1 MNTRC
6 CMPAWALLVLL
17 VVALLLGR
25 VARYLIL
32 HAVKLLGRQPALHW
46 LNDLRHNKV
55 FHRLA
60 QMTPSLV
67 IQFGLHLVPDL
78 SKTATLFIGNV
89 ALAFTILFLVLAISA
104 LLNALLDIYA
114 RTEHARTRSIKGYV
128 QLAKMV
134 LFVFGAI
141 IIVATLIDRSPLLL
155 LSGLGAMS
163 AVILLV
169 YKDTL
174 LSFVASVQLTSN
186 DMLRVGDWIEM
197 PQVGADGDVV
207 DITLHTVKVQN
218 FDKTIVSIPT
228 WRLMS
233 ESFKNWRGMQAS
245 GGRRIKRSLF
255 IDASGVR
262 FLRDDEEVR
271 MTQVHLLTD
280 YISRKQAELK
290 AWNEAQGQSA
300 QLSANRRRM
309 TNLGTFRAYALAYL
323 KSHPDIQPNMTC
335 MVRQMQTTAQGV
347 PLEIYLLHPH
357 HGMVGLRADSRG
369 YLRLPAGGAAG
380 IRLEPV
386 STAERHGPAQRA
398 VRNDAEHH
406 DRPSAGALTR
416 QTARGSRAPR
426 RSNHHTPLRPIRP
439 CVTGQANSVNNRG
452 TCLVAARGKIKP
464 PPQLRKLYLY
474 V

>member
-1 MNTRC
+1 MDIKQLWLKAQGLWGTLEEH
-6 CMPAWALLVLL
+6 PLLQSGLALLVLL
-17 VVALLLGR
+17 VIALVLGR

-32 HAVKLLGRQPALHW
+32 HASRMLGRQPALHW
-46 LNDLRHNKV
+46 INDFRHNKV
-55 FHRLA
+55 FQRLA

-67 IQFGLHLVPDL
+67 IQFGLHLVPEL
-78 SKTATLFIGNV
+78 SKTAMNFLGNV
-89 ALAFTILFLVLAISA
+89 ALAFTILFLLLAVSA

-134 LFVFGAI
+134 LYVFGAI

-233 ESFKNWRGMQAS
+233 ESFKNWRGMQQS

-262 FLRDDEEVR
+262 FIRDDEEEKLS
-271 MTQVHLLTD
+271 QVHLLTD
-280 YISRKQAELK
+280 YMGRKKAELK
-290 AWNEAQGQSA
+290 AWNEAQGNVA
-300 QLSANRRRM
+300 AMSANRRRM
-309 TNLGTFRAYALAYL
+309 TNIGTFRAYALAYL
-323 KSHPDIQPNMTC
+323 KSHPEIQPNMTC
-335 MVRQMQTTAQGV
+335 MVRQMQTTAQGI
-347 PLEIYLLHPH
+347 PLEIYCFTRTTVWADYERIQGDIFDYLLAVLPEF
-357 HGMVGLRADSRG
+357 GLSLYQQPSGGDLRAG
-369 YLRLPAGGAAG
+369 LLPAVLGSASTP
-380 IRLEPV
+380 EP
-386 STAERHGPAQRA
+386 EKH
-398 VRNDAEHH
+398 
-406 DRPSAGALTR
+406 LM
-416 QTARGSRAPR
+416 
-426 RSNHHTPLRPIRP
+426 
-439 CVTGQANSVNNRG
+439 
-452 TCLVAARGKIKP
+452 
-464 PPQLRKLYLY
+464 
-474 V
+474 

>member
-1 MNTRC
+1 MDIQSLWLRTQELWGMLDQHPWVRTGL
-6 CMPAWALLVLL
+6 ALILLLTAALV
-17 VVALLLGR
+17 LGR
-25 VARYLIL
+25 VARFVLLYT
-32 HAVKLLGRQPALHW
+32 VRMLGRQPSLHW
-46 LNDLRHNKV
+46 INDFRHNKV

-60 QMTPSLV
+60 QMVPSLV
-67 IQFGLHLVPDL
+67 VQFGLNLVPGL
-78 SKTATLFIGNV
+78 TATGKNVIGNL
-89 ALAFTILFLVLAISA
+89 AMAFTILFMTLAIGA

-128 QLAKMV
+128 QLSKMI
-134 LFVFGAI
+134 LYVFAAI

-233 ESFKNWRGMQAS
+233 ESFRNWRGMQQS

-262 FLRDDEEVR
+262 FVRDDEEQQL
-271 MTQVHLLTD
+271 MQIHLLTD
-280 YISRKQAELK
+280 YIGRKQAELL
-290 AWNEAQGQSA
+290 AWNEAQGNVA
-300 QLSANRRRM
+300 QMSANRRRM
-309 TNLGTFRAYALAYL
+309 TNIGTFRAYALAYL
-323 KSHPDIQPNMTC
+323 KSHVDINSGMTC
-335 MVRQMQTTAQGV
+335 MVRQLEPTSQGI
-347 PLEIYLLHPH
+347 PLEIYCFTRTTVWVDYERIQGDIFDYLITVMPEFGLSLYQQPS
-357 HGMVGLRADSRG
+357 GADMRVGLRGPSDR
-369 YLRLPAGGAAG
+369 AGTAQ
-380 IRLEPV
+380 
-386 STAERHGPAQRA
+386 TAETFPT
-398 VRNDAEHH
+398 E
-406 DRPSAGALTR
+406 R
-416 QTARGSRAPR
+416 QG
-426 RSNHHTPLRPIRP
+426 
-439 CVTGQANSVNNRG
+439 
-452 TCLVAARGKIKP
+452 
-464 PPQLRKLYLY
+464 
-474 V
+474 

>member
-1 MNTRC
+1 MDFKQLWLNTQDL
-6 CMPAWALLVLL
+6 WGALDQHPLLHTGIGLALLL
-17 VVALLLGR
+17 VVALLVGR
-25 VARYLIL
+25 VARYLVL

-67 IQFGLHLVPDL
+67 IQFGLHLVPEL
-78 SKTATLFIGNV
+78 SKTSLLFLGNL
-89 ALAFTILFLVLAISA
+89 AMAFTILFQLLALSA

-134 LFVFGAI
+134 LYVFGAI

-233 ESFKNWRGMQAS
+233 ESFKNWRGMQQS
-245 GGRRIKRSLF
+245 GGRRIKRSLY

-262 FLRDDEEVR
+262 FLHDDEEVR
-271 MTQVHLLTD
+271 LSKVRLLTD
-280 YISRKQAELK
+280 YIGRKQSELK
-290 AWNEAQGQSA
+290 SWNEAQGNVA
-300 QLSANRRRM
+300 ALSANRRRM
-309 TNLGTFRAYALAYL
+309 TNIGTFRAYALAYL
-323 KSHPDIQPNMTC
+323 KSHPEIQPNMTC
-335 MVRQMQTTAQGV
+335 MVRQMQTTAQGI
-347 PLEIYLLHPH
+347 PLEIYCFTRTTAWVDYERIQGDIFDYLLAVMPEF
-357 HGMVGLRADSRG
+357 GLNLYQQPSGTDLRAG
-369 YLRLPAGGAAG
+369 LLPEVLGASHVPTV
-380 IRLEPV
+380 EK
-386 STAERHGPAQRA
+386 Q
-398 VRNDAEHH
+398 
-406 DRPSAGALTR
+406 AL
-416 QTARGSRAPR
+416 
-426 RSNHHTPLRPIRP
+426 
-439 CVTGQANSVNNRG
+439 
-452 TCLVAARGKIKP
+452 
-464 PPQLRKLYLY
+464 
-474 V
+474 

>member
-1 MNTRC
+1 MDIKQLWLNLQDFWGALDQH
-6 CMPAWALLVLL
+6 PLLHSSLALALLLTIAL
-17 VVALLLGR
+17 VLGR

-32 HAVKLLGRQPALHW
+32 HGAKLLGRQPALHW
-46 LNDLRHNKV
+46 VNDLRQNKV

-60 QMTPSLV
+60 QTTPSLI
-67 IQFGLHLVPDL
+67 IQFGLHLVPGL
-78 SKTATLFIGNV
+78 GKTSTVFLGNV
-89 ALAFTILFLVLAISA
+89 ALAFTILFMVLAISA
-104 LLNALLDIYA
+104 LLSALLDVYA

-128 QLAKMV
+128 QLTKMV
-134 LFVFGAI
+134 LYVFGAI

-233 ESFKNWRGMQAS
+233 ESFKNWRGMQQS

-262 FLRDDEEVR
+262 FLHDEEEQR
-271 MTQVHLLTD
+271 LTQVRLLTD
-280 YISRKQAELK
+280 YIGRKQAELK
-290 AWNEAQGQSA
+290 AWNEAQGNVA
-300 QLSANRRRM
+300 AMSANRRRM

-323 KSHPDIQPNMTC
+323 KSHPEIQPNMTC
-335 MVRQMQTTAQGV
+335 MVRQLQTTAQGI
-347 PLEIYLLHPH
+347 PLEIYCFTGTTVWADYERIQGDIFDYLLAVMPEF
-357 HGMVGLRADSRG
+357 GLNLYQQPSGTD
-369 YLRLPAGGAAG
+369 LRSGLLPAVLGASH
-380 IRLEPV
+380 LPEPQKQV
-386 STAERHGPAQRA
+386 
-398 VRNDAEHH
+398 V
-406 DRPSAGALTR
+406 
-416 QTARGSRAPR
+416 
-426 RSNHHTPLRPIRP
+426 
-439 CVTGQANSVNNRG
+439 
-452 TCLVAARGKIKP
+452 
-464 PPQLRKLYLY
+464 
-474 V
+474 

>member
-1 MNTRC
+1 MDIKQLWVNIQDFWGALEQH
-6 CMPAWALLVLL
+6 PLLQSSLALLLLL
-17 VVALLLGR
+17 VIALVLGR

-32 HAVKLLGRQPALHW
+32 HGAKLLGRQPALHW
-46 LNDLRHNKV
+46 VNDLRHNKV

-60 QMTPSLV
+60 QTTPSLV
-67 IQFGLHLVPDL
+67 IQFGLHLVPEL
-78 SKTATLFIGNV
+78 SKTSMIFLGNV
-89 ALAFTILFLVLAISA
+89 ALAFTILFMVLAISA
-104 LLNALLDIYA
+104 LLSALLDVYA

-134 LFVFGAI
+134 LYVFGAI

-233 ESFKNWRGMQAS
+233 ESFKNWRGMQQS

-262 FLRDDEEVR
+262 FLQDEEEQR
-271 MTQVHLLTD
+271 LTQVHLLTD

-290 AWNEAQGQSA
+290 AWNEAQGNVA
-300 QLSANRRRM
+300 AMSANRRRM

-335 MVRQMQTTAQGV
+335 MVRQMQTTAQGI
-347 PLEIYLLHPH
+347 PLEIYCFTRTTAWADYERIQGDIFDYLLAVMPEFGLSLYQQPS
-357 HGMVGLRADSRG
+357 GMDLRSGL
-369 YLRLPAGGAAG
+369 LPAALGASH
-380 IRLEPV
+380 LPEPQKQV
-386 STAERHGPAQRA
+386 
-398 VRNDAEHH
+398 
-406 DRPSAGALTR
+406 
-416 QTARGSRAPR
+416 
-426 RSNHHTPLRPIRP
+426 I
-439 CVTGQANSVNNRG
+439 
-452 TCLVAARGKIKP
+452 
-464 PPQLRKLYLY
+464 
-474 V
+474 

>member
-1 MNTRC
+1 MDIKQLWLNVQDL
-6 CMPAWALLVLL
+6 WGALDQHPLLHSSLALVVLL
-17 VVALLLGR
+17 VVALVLGR

-32 HAVKLLGRQPALHW
+32 HATKLLGRQPALHW
-46 LNDLRHNKV
+46 VNDLRHNKV

-67 IQFGLHLVPDL
+67 IQFGLYLVPEL
-78 SKTATLFIGNV
+78 SKTSLIFLGNV
-89 ALAFTILFLVLAISA
+89 ALAFTILFLLLAVSA
-104 LLNALLDIYA
+104 LLSALLDIYA
-114 RTEHARTRSIKGYV
+114 RTEHARTRSIKGYI

-134 LFVFGAI
+134 LYVFGAI

-233 ESFKNWRGMQAS
+233 ESFKNWRGMQQS

-262 FLRDDEEVR
+262 FVRDDEELKLSL
-271 MTQVHLLTD
+271 VHLLTD

-290 AWNEAQGQSA
+290 AWNEAQGNVA
-300 QLSANRRRM
+300 AMSANRRRM
-309 TNLGTFRAYALAYL
+309 TNIGTFRAYALAYL
-323 KSHPDIQPNMTC
+323 KSHPEIQPNMTC
-335 MVRQMQTTAQGV
+335 MVRQMQTTAHGI
-347 PLEIYLLHPH
+347 PLEIYCFTRTTAWADYERIQGDIFDYLLAVLPEF
-357 HGMVGLRADSRG
+357 GLSLYQQPSGGDLRAG
-369 YLRLPAGGAAG
+369 LLPAVLGSSHLA
-380 IRLEPV
+380 EPEKHV
-386 STAERHGPAQRA
+386 M
-398 VRNDAEHH
+398 
-406 DRPSAGALTR
+406 
-416 QTARGSRAPR
+416 
-426 RSNHHTPLRPIRP
+426 
-439 CVTGQANSVNNRG
+439 
-452 TCLVAARGKIKP
+452 
-464 PPQLRKLYLY
+464 
-474 V
+474 

>member
-1 MNTRC
+1 MDIKQLWVNIQDLWGALDKH
-6 CMPAWALLVLL
+6 PLLHSSLALILLLVIAL
-17 VVALLLGR
+17 VLGR

-32 HAVKLLGRQPALHW
+32 HGAKLLGRQPALHW
-46 LNDLRHNKV
+46 VNDLRQNKV

-67 IQFGLHLVPDL
+67 IQFGLHLVPEL
-78 SKTATLFIGNV
+78 SKTSMIFLGNV
-89 ALAFTILFLVLAISA
+89 ALAFTILFMVLAISA
-104 LLNALLDIYA
+104 LLSALLDVYA

-128 QLAKMV
+128 QLTKMV
-134 LFVFGAI
+134 LYVFGAI

-233 ESFKNWRGMQAS
+233 ESFKNWRGMQQS

-255 IDASGVR
+255 IDAGGVR
-262 FLRDDEEVR
+262 FLQDEEEER
-271 MTQVHLLTD
+271 LTQVHLLTD

-290 AWNEAQGQSA
+290 AWNEAQGNVA
-300 QLSANRRRM
+300 AMSANRRRM

-335 MVRQMQTTAQGV
+335 MVRQMQTTAQGI
-347 PLEIYLLHPH
+347 PLEIYCFTRTTAWADYERIQGDIFDYLLAVMPEFGLNLYQQPS
-357 HGMVGLRADSRG
+357 GMDLRSGL
-369 YLRLPAGGAAG
+369 LPAALGASP
-380 IRLEPV
+380 LPEPQKQV
-386 STAERHGPAQRA
+386 
-398 VRNDAEHH
+398 V
-406 DRPSAGALTR
+406 
-416 QTARGSRAPR
+416 
-426 RSNHHTPLRPIRP
+426 
-439 CVTGQANSVNNRG
+439 
-452 TCLVAARGKIKP
+452 
-464 PPQLRKLYLY
+464 
-474 V
+474 

>member
-1 MNTRC
+1 MNIESLWQQTVTFVTGLDDQ
-6 CMPAWALLVLL
+6 PILQAGVSLF
-17 VVALLLGR
+17 LLLIAAFTLGR
-25 VARYLIL
+25 LACFLTL
-32 HAVKLLGRQPALHW
+32 HAVKLLSRRPSLHW
-46 LNDLRHNKV
+46 LTDFLHNKV

-67 IQFGLHLVPDL
+67 VQFSLGLIPVL
-78 SKTATLFIGNV
+78 SDNTKHVIGNI
-89 ALAFTILFLVLAISA
+89 ALGFTILFMVLALGA

-128 QLAKMV
+128 QLAKMI
-134 LFVFGAI
+134 LYIFGAI

-262 FLRDDEEVR
+262 FLRDDEEQKLS
-271 MTQVHLLTD
+271 QVHLLTD
-280 YISRKQAELK
+280 YMTRKQAELK
-290 AWNEAQGQSA
+290 AWNEAQGNVA
-300 QLSANRRRM
+300 AMSANRRRM
-309 TNLGTFRAYALAYL
+309 TNIGTLRAYALAYL
-323 KSHPDIQPNMTC
+323 KSHPGIQPNMTC
-335 MVRQMQTTAQGV
+335 MVRQMQTTAQGI
-347 PLEIYLLHPH
+347 PLEIYCFTRTTAWADYERIQGDIFDYLLAVLPEF
-357 HGMVGLRADSRG
+357 GLSLYQQPSGTDLRAG
-369 YLRLPAGGAAG
+369 ILPAVLGASH
-380 IRLEPV
+380 LPELKK
-386 STAERHGPAQRA
+386 T
-398 VRNDAEHH
+398 
-406 DRPSAGALTR
+406 L
-416 QTARGSRAPR
+416 
-426 RSNHHTPLRPIRP
+426 
-439 CVTGQANSVNNRG
+439 
-452 TCLVAARGKIKP
+452 
-464 PPQLRKLYLY
+464 
-474 V
+474 

>member
-1 MNTRC
+1 MDIQQFWQN
-6 CMPAWALLVLL
+6 ALDLWGTLDQHPLLHAGLGLSVLLILALVL
-17 VVALLLGR
+17 GR
-25 VARYLIL
+25 AARFLIL
-32 HAVKLLGRQPALHW
+32 HAVKLLCRQPALHW
-46 LNDLRHNKV
+46 FNDLLQNKV

-60 QMTPSLV
+60 QMTPSLLV
-67 IQFGLHLVPDL
+67 QFGLKLVPEL
-78 SKTATLFIGNV
+78 SATSQHFLGNV
-89 ALAFTILFLVLAISA
+89 ALAFTILFLMLAISA
-104 LLNALLDIYA
+104 LLDALLQIYA

-134 LFVFGAI
+134 LYVFGAI

-233 ESFKNWRGMQAS
+233 ESFKNWRGMQQS

-255 IDASGVR
+255 IDAGAVR
-262 FLRDDEEVR
+262 FVTAEEERRMADVR
-271 MTQVHLLTD
+271 LLGD
-280 YISRKQAELK
+280 YIARKRNELH
-290 AWNEAQGQSA
+290 AWNEAQGQVA
-300 QLSANRRRM
+300 DMAANRRRL
-309 TNLGTFRAYALAYL
+309 TNIGTFRAFALAYL

-347 PLEIYLLHPH
+347 PLEIYCFTRTTVWADYERIQGDIFDYLLAVLPEF
-357 HGMVGLRADSRG
+357 GLSLYQQPSGKDMRVGLSTRQTV
-369 YLRLPAGGAAG
+369 
-380 IRLEPV
+380 EPV
-386 STAERHGPAQRA
+386 SRTVEEMGEA
-398 VRNDAEHH
+398 
-406 DRPSAGALTR
+406 
-416 QTARGSRAPR
+416 
-426 RSNHHTPLRPIRP
+426 
-439 CVTGQANSVNNRG
+439 
-452 TCLVAARGKIKP
+452 
-464 PPQLRKLYLY
+464 
-474 V
+474 

>member
-1 MNTRC
+1 MDIKQLWVNIQDLWGALDQHPILHSSLTL
-6 CMPAWALLVLL
+6 MLLLVIAL
-17 VVALLLGR
+17 VLGR

-32 HAVKLLGRQPALHW
+32 HAAKLLGRQPALNW
-46 LNDLRHNKV
+46 VNDLRQNKV

-60 QMTPSLV
+60 QMTPSLI
-67 IQFGLHLVPDL
+67 IQFGLHLVPEL
-78 SKTATLFIGNV
+78 STTSMTFLSNV
-89 ALAFTILFLVLAISA
+89 ALAFTILFMVLSLSA
-104 LLNALLDIYA
+104 LLSAMLDVYA

-128 QLAKMV
+128 QLAKMM
-134 LFVFGAI
+134 LYIFGAI

-233 ESFKNWRGMQAS
+233 ESFKNWRGMQQS

-255 IDASGVR
+255 IDAGGVR
-262 FLRDDEEVR
+262 FLHDEEEQR
-271 MTQVHLLTD
+271 LTQVRLLTD
-280 YISRKQAELK
+280 YIGRKQAELK
-290 AWNEAQGQSA
+290 AWNEAQGNVA
-300 QLSANRRRM
+300 AMSANRRRM

-323 KSHPDIQPNMTC
+323 KSHPEIQPNMTC
-335 MVRQMQTTAQGV
+335 MVRQMQTTAQGI
-347 PLEIYLLHPH
+347 PLEIYCFTRTTAWADYERIQGDIFDYLLAVMPEF
-357 HGMVGLRADSRG
+357 GLNLYQQPSGTD
-369 YLRLPAGGAAG
+369 LRSGLLPAVLGASQ
-380 IRLEPV
+380 LPEP
-386 STAERHGPAQRA
+386 QK
-398 VRNDAEHH
+398 
-406 DRPSAGALTR
+406 
-416 QTARGSRAPR
+416 Q
-426 RSNHHTPLRPIRP
+426 
-439 CVTGQANSVNNRG
+439 
-452 TCLVAARGKIKP
+452 LV
-464 PPQLRKLYLY
+464 
-474 V
+474 

>member
-1 MNTRC
+1 MDIKQLWVHLQDLWGALDQHPLLHSGLGL
-6 CMPAWALLVLL
+6 MLLLVIAL
-17 VVALLLGR
+17 VLGR
-25 VARYLIL
+25 VARYLVL
-32 HAVKLLGRQPALHW
+32 HAAKLLGRQPALHW
-46 LNDLRHNKV
+46 INDLRQNKV

-60 QMTPSLV
+60 QTTPSLI
-67 IQFGLHLVPDL
+67 IQFGLHLVPEL
-78 SKTATLFIGNV
+78 SKASLVFLGNV
-89 ALAFTILFLVLAISA
+89 ATAFTILFMVLALSA
-104 LLNALLDIYA
+104 LLSALLDVYA

-128 QLAKMV
+128 QLTKMV
-134 LFVFGAI
+134 LYVFAAI

-233 ESFKNWRGMQAS
+233 ESFKNWRGMQQS

-262 FLRDDEEVR
+262 FLHDEEEQR
-271 MTQVHLLTD
+271 LTQVRLLTD

-290 AWNEAQGQSA
+290 AWNEAQGNVA
-300 QLSANRRRM
+300 AMSANRRRM

-323 KSHPDIQPNMTC
+323 KSHAEIQPNMTC
-335 MVRQMQTTAQGV
+335 MVRQLQTTAQGI
-347 PLEIYLLHPH
+347 PLEIYCFTRTTVWADYERIQGDIFDYLLAVMPEF
-357 HGMVGLRADSRG
+357 GLNLYQQPSGTD
-369 YLRLPAGGAAG
+369 LRSGLLPAVLGASH
-380 IRLEPV
+380 LPEPQKQV
-386 STAERHGPAQRA
+386 
-398 VRNDAEHH
+398 V
-406 DRPSAGALTR
+406 
-416 QTARGSRAPR
+416 
-426 RSNHHTPLRPIRP
+426 
-439 CVTGQANSVNNRG
+439 
-452 TCLVAARGKIKP
+452 
-464 PPQLRKLYLY
+464 
-474 V
+474 

>member
-1 MNTRC
+1 MDFKQLWLDTQDL
-6 CMPAWALLVLL
+6 WGALDQHPLLHAGLGLALLL
-17 VVALLLGR
+17 VVALVLGR
-25 VARYLIL
+25 VARYLVL
-32 HAVKLLGRQPALHW
+32 HGVRLLGRQAALHW
-46 LNDLRHNKV
+46 LNDLRQNKV

-67 IQFGLHLVPDL
+67 IQFGLHLVPEL
-78 SKTATLFIGNV
+78 SQASHLFLGNL
-89 ALAFTILFLVLAISA
+89 AMAFTILFQLLALSA

-134 LFVFGAI
+134 LYVFGAI

-233 ESFKNWRGMQAS
+233 ESFRNWRGMQQS

-262 FLRDDEEVR
+262 FLHDDEEARLSGVR
-271 MTQVHLLTD
+271 LLTD
-280 YISRKQAELK
+280 YIGRKQAELK
-290 AWNEAQGQSA
+290 SWNEAQGNVA
-300 QLSANRRRM
+300 ALAANRRRM

-323 KSHPDIQPNMTC
+323 KSHPEIQPNMTC
-335 MVRQMQTTAQGV
+335 MVRQMQTTAQGI
-347 PLEIYLLHPH
+347 PLEIYCFTRTTVWADYERIQGDIFDYLLAVMPEF
-357 HGMVGLRADSRG
+357 GLSLYQQPSGSDLRAG
-369 YLRLPAGGAAG
+369 LLPAVLGASH
-380 IRLEPV
+380 I
-386 STAERHGPAQRA
+386 GPSEKQ
-398 VRNDAEHH
+398 
-406 DRPSAGALTR
+406 AL
-416 QTARGSRAPR
+416 
-426 RSNHHTPLRPIRP
+426 
-439 CVTGQANSVNNRG
+439 
-452 TCLVAARGKIKP
+452 
-464 PPQLRKLYLY
+464 
-474 V
+474 

>member
-1 MNTRC
+1 MDIKQLWLRAQDFFSALDQHPLLQTGLGL
-6 CMPAWALLVLL
+6 ALLLI
-17 VVALLLGR
+17 VALVLGR
-25 VARYLIL
+25 VARYVIL
-32 HAVKLLGRQPALHW
+32 HTARLLGRQPALHW
-46 LNDLRHNKV
+46 VNDLLQNKV

-60 QMTPSLV
+60 QTTPSLV
-67 IQFGLHLVPDL
+67 IQFGLHLVPEL
-78 SKTATLFIGNV
+78 SKNGLIFFGNV
-89 ALAFTILFLVLAISA
+89 ALAFTFLFQVLAMSA

-141 IIVATLIDRSPLLL
+141 VIIATLIDRSPLLL

-233 ESFKNWRGMQAS
+233 ESFRNWRGMQQS

-255 IDASGVR
+255 IDAGAVR
-262 FLRDDEEVR
+262 FLHDDEEQRLSRVR
-271 MTQVHLLTD
+271 LLTD
-280 YISRKQAELK
+280 YIARKQAELK
-290 AWNEAQGQSA
+290 AWNEAQGNVA
-300 QLSANRRRM
+300 AMAANRRRM

-323 KSHPDIQPNMTC
+323 KSHPEVQPDMTC
-335 MVRQMQTTAQGV
+335 MVRQMQATAQGV
-347 PLEIYLLHPH
+347 PLEIYCFTSTTAWADYERIQGDIFDYLLAVLPEF
-357 HGMVGLRADSRG
+357 GLSLYQQPSGNDLRAG
-369 YLRLPAGGAAG
+369 MLPALLGASH
-380 IRLEPV
+380 IPEP
-386 STAERHGPAQRA
+386 Q
-398 VRNDAEHH
+398 EH
-406 DRPSAGALTR
+406 AL
-416 QTARGSRAPR
+416 
-426 RSNHHTPLRPIRP
+426 
-439 CVTGQANSVNNRG
+439 
-452 TCLVAARGKIKP
+452 
-464 PPQLRKLYLY
+464 
-474 V
+474 